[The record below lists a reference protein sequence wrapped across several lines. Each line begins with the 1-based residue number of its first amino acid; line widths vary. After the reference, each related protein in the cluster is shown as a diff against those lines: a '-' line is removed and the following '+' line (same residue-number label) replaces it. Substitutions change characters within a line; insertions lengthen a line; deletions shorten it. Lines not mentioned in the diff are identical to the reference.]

1 MVYYA
6 FLKWQTSEPNY
17 RYLLTAP
24 DAETI
29 DEWWREASTKDPEHV
44 KRLGPDFY
52 SWGSGAQAWDL
63 APSFL
68 NKIIYTLLN
77 DRDGRIVSNFAQPP
91 RVSVLSDDSY
101 YIRSKSS
108 PDLYWLEKGGLIYAT
123 KQGRTRFTF
132 RLDGE
137 RDSDR
142 NRTVIIG
149 KDYISVS
156 AVGGSAQKY
165 VSVNDNGEVVLSGHS
180 CRMYYSDLN
189 NIYLGQGEADD
200 LKSATVM
207 KTDGF
212 GEEWELVK

>member
-6 FLKWQTSEPNY
+6 FLEWQTSEPNY

-29 DEWWREASTKDPEHV
+29 DEWWLEASTQDPEHV
-44 KRLGPDFY
+44 KCLSPDFY

-77 DRDGRIVSNFAQPP
+77 DRDGRIISNFAQPQ
-91 RVSVLSDDSY
+91 RVSVLSGDSY
-101 YIRSKSS
+101 YIRSKSN
-108 PDLYWLEKGGLIYAT
+108 PELYWLEKGGLIYTT

-132 RLDGE
+132 RLDEE

-165 VSVNDNGEVVLSGHS
+165 VSVNNNGEVALSGHS
-180 CRMYYSDLN
+180 CRMYYSDLK
-189 NIYLGQGEADD
+189 NIYLAQGEAGD

>member
-44 KRLGPDFY
+44 KRLGPGLY

-77 DRDGRIVSNFAQPP
+77 DRDGRIISNFAQPP
-91 RVSVLSDDSY
+91 RVSILSGDS
-101 YIRSKSS
+101 
-108 PDLYWLEKGGLIYAT
+108 PELYWLEKGGLIYAT
-123 KQGRTRFTF
+123 KQGRARFTF

-156 AVGGSAQKY
+156 TVGGSAQKY

-180 CRMYYSDLN
+180 CRMYYSDLKN
-189 NIYLGQGEADD
+189 MYLAQGESGD

-207 KTDGF
+207 KTDGL
-212 GEEWELVK
+212 GKEWELVR

>member
-29 DEWWREASTKDPEHV
+29 DEWWREASTKDLEHV

-52 SWGSGAQAWDL
+52 SWDSGAQAWDL

-68 NKIIYTLLN
+68 NRIIYTLLN
-77 DRDGRIVSNFAQPP
+77 DRDGRIISNFAQPP
-91 RVSVLSDDSY
+91 RVSVLSGDSY

-108 PDLYWLEKGGLIYAT
+108 PELYWLEKGGLIYAT

-180 CRMYYSDLN
+180 CRMYYSDLKN
-189 NIYLGQGEADD
+189 MYLAQGEAGD

>member
-24 DAETI
+24 NAETI

-77 DRDGRIVSNFAQPP
+77 DVDGRIISNFAQPP
-91 RVSVLSDDSY
+91 RVSVLSGDSVALA
-101 YIRSKSS
+101 S
-108 PDLYWLEKGGLIYAT
+108 PSGWT
-123 KQGRTRFTF
+123 GR
-132 RLDGE
+132 DI
-137 RDSDR
+137 DR

-156 AVGGSAQKY
+156 AVGGSTQKY

-180 CRMYYSDLN
+180 CRIYYN
-189 NIYLGQGEADD
+189 D
-200 LKSATVM
+200 LKNMYLAHREIENLGNASLM
-207 KTDGF
+207 KADGF
-212 GEEWELVK
+212 GEEWKLIR

>member
-6 FLKWQTSEPNY
+6 FLKYQPSEPNY

-29 DEWWREASTKDPEHV
+29 DEWWREASTKFPELV

-52 SWGSGAQAWDL
+52 SWGSGSQAWDL

-77 DRDGRIVSNFAQPP
+77 DRDGRIISNFSQPQ
-91 RVSVLSDDSY
+91 RVSVLSGDSY
-101 YIRSKSS
+101 YIRSKTN
-108 PDLYWLEKGGLIYAT
+108 PELYWLEKGGLIYAT
-123 KQGRTRFTF
+123 KQGRTRFIF
-132 RLDGE
+132 RLDGD
-137 RDSDR
+137 RDNDR

-180 CRMYYSDLN
+180 CRMYYSDFKN
-189 NIYLGQGEADD
+189 MYLAQGEMDNLGNVSL
-200 LKSATVM
+200 LKA
-207 KTDGF
+207 DGF